1 MNKYRITLTRVLS
14 MDYDIE
20 ANTQKE
26 AEAKAIK
33 LDENALTDDY
43 EGTTEI
49 TRIQQ
54 IWENNGKK
62 SFKNLI

>member
-33 LDENALTDDY
+33 LDENALIDDY